1 MLRIDQAHSRRA
13 LGLARRTLAAL
24 VLAAVA
30 APASAVVIGTFSAA
44 RSNSPLGTSPDY
56 SDVRNA
62 IVADGHTL
70 NAGTET
76 GSLTAAYLSTVD
88 VFLTGV
94 IEPFFMP
101 AAGVVAAEAAALQT
115 WVAAG
120 GTLIISGEH
129 NGFVPAFNPYAQA
142 FGITMAGFNFNYN
155 AGVGF
160 VNNPSDPYLQNGVAG
175 GSLPI
180 NNRGYIAS
188 VTNPHT
194 VLATHGLNPG
204 ELFAISMDYGQGT
217 VVAFADTYFMNNASD
232 ANNIG
237 WQFLRNAL
245 NIAGQPDVDPP
256 AVPEPTAL
264 LLLATGLAW
273 AGRRRAR
280 G

>member
-1 MLRIDQAHSRRA
+1 MRRCHSTVSRRA
-13 LGLARRTLAAL
+13 LALARHTLAAV
-24 VLAAVA
+24 VLATVA
-30 APASAVVIGTFSAA
+30 APASAVVIGTFGAA
-44 RSNSPLGTSPDY
+44 RSNSPMGSSTSF
-56 SDVRNA
+56 SDIRNA

-101 AAGVVAAEAAALQT
+101 APAVVQAEVLALQT

-129 NGFVPAFNPYAQA
+129 NTFVPAYNPYAQA
-142 FGITMAGFNFNYN
+142 FGITMAGFAFNYN
-155 AGVGF
+155 DGVGF
-160 VNNPSDPYLQNGVAG
+160 VNNPADPYLQNGVAG

-194 VLATHGLNPG
+194 VLATHGLNPA

-245 NIAGQPDVDPP
+245 NVAAQPDVDPP
-256 AVPEPTAL
+256 AVPEPAAL

-273 AGRRRAR
+273 AGRRRVR